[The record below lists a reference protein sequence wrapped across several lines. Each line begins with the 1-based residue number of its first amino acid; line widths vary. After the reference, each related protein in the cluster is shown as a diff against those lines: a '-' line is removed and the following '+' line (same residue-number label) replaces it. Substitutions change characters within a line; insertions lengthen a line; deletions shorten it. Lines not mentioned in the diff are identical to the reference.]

1 MFGYSTA
8 DWLFIVFILFVVV
21 ACIAV
26 SDMKVKKK

>member
-8 DWLFIVFILFVVV
+8 DWLFIVFILFVVI

-26 SDMKVKKK
+26 SDMKVKKR